1 MKFTNKTK
9 VLINLRVKNV
19 CTCIVF
25 WIIRIK
31 IQQLDKI
38 SLKNHGKQLGIKQR
52 NNRWALTYTYHQN
65 PNKKWKR
72 TERNR
77 LQERK
82 KKHAHRRSQIQM
94 MNNTFYSF
102 ALSRGRFFGAFV
114 FELPR
119 VHYSN
124 VDIFFLL
131 SFLFFIIHVTQCIVC
146 AVRSWSTM
154 RHYTCA
160 KMRKNEMPMKNC
172 SLGWMIFFLFFVV

>member
-1 MKFTNKTK
+1 M
-9 VLINLRVKNV
+9 

-82 KKHAHRRSQIQM
+82 KNMHTAVHKFKWWIILFIHLLYREAD
-94 MNNTFYSF
+94 FLEPLFLSF
-102 ALSRGRFFGAFV
+102 LEYITRMSIF
-114 FELPR
+114 
-119 VHYSN
+119 
-124 VDIFFLL
+124 FFLL
-131 SFLFFIIHVTQCIVC
+131 SFLFFHHSCYPMHCVRCALMIHDETRY
-146 AVRSWSTM
+146 VRQ
-154 RHYTCA
+154 
-160 KMRKNEMPMKNC
+160 NEEEWNANEK
-172 SLGWMIFFLFFVV
+172 L

>member
-1 MKFTNKTK
+1 M
-9 VLINLRVKNV
+9 

-31 IQQLDKI
+31 TQQLDKI
-38 SLKNHGKQLGIKQR
+38 SSKNHGKQLGIKRR
-52 NNRWALTYTYHQN
+52 NNRWALTYTYHRTRN
-65 PNKKWKR
+65 EREPREIDCKR
-72 TERNR
+72 E
-77 LQERK
+77 
-82 KKHAHRRSQIQM
+82 KKHTHRRSQIQM

-124 VDIFFLL
+124 VDNFFY
-131 SFLFFIIHVTQCIVC
+131 FRFVFFFIIHVTQCIVC

-154 RHYTCA
+154 KHDTCA

-172 SLGWMIFFLFFVV
+172 SLGWMIFFSSLSFKRWFFCYSTYLIRLL